1 MTYKKNN
8 VRIAALVVVAALSIS
23 SCTQKETTPEIQGTW
38 VQPIPDMTEQVQG
51 FTLYSDG
58 SAESVN
64 MATLQYTQ
72 WSLPEPETLIL
83 YGLSIGNG
91 QTIEFCDTLTIA
103 LLSSDSLVLHR
114 GELDLTYYRQE

>member
-38 VQPIPDMTEQVQG
+38 VQPIPGMTEQVQG

-58 SAESVN
+58 SAASLN

-83 YGLSIGNG
+83 YGQSIGNG
-91 QTIEFCDTLTIA
+91 QTIEFCDTLAIA
-103 LLSSDSLVLHR
+103 LLSYDSLVLHR

>member
-1 MTYKKNN
+1 MTYKKDN

-38 VQPIPDMTEQVQG
+38 VQPIPGMTEQVQG

-83 YGLSIGNG
+83 YGQSIGNG

>member
-38 VQPIPDMTEQVQG
+38 VQPIPGMTEQVQG

-83 YGLSIGNG
+83 YGQSIGNG
-91 QTIEFCDTLTIA
+91 QTIEFCDTLAIA
-103 LLSSDSLVLHR
+103 LLSYDSLVLHR

>member
-1 MTYKKNN
+1 MTYKKDN

-38 VQPIPDMTEQVQG
+38 VQPIPGMTEQVQG

-83 YGLSIGNG
+83 YGQSIGNG
-91 QTIEFCDTLTIA
+91 QTIEFCDTLAIA
-103 LLSSDSLVLHR
+103 LLSYDSLVLHR

>member
-38 VQPIPDMTEQVQG
+38 LQPIPGMTEQVQG

-91 QTIEFCDTLTIA
+91 QTIEFCDTLAIA
-103 LLSSDSLVLHR
+103 LLSSDRLVLHR

>member
-8 VRIAALVVVAALSIS
+8 VRIAALVVLAALSIS

-38 VQPIPDMTEQVQG
+38 VQPIPGMTEQVQG

-83 YGLSIGNG
+83 YGQSIGNG
-91 QTIEFCDTLTIA
+91 QTIEFCDTLAIS

>member
-38 VQPIPDMTEQVQG
+38 VQPIPGMTEQVQG

-91 QTIEFCDTLTIA
+91 QTIEFCDAVAIA
-103 LLSSDSLVLHR
+103 LLSYDSLVWHR

>member
-8 VRIAALVVVAALSIS
+8 VRIAALVVLAALSIS

-38 VQPIPDMTEQVQG
+38 VQPIPGMTEQVQG

-83 YGLSIGNG
+83 YGQSIGNG
-91 QTIEFCDTLTIA
+91 QTIEFCDTLAIA
-103 LLSSDSLVLHR
+103 LLSYDSLVLHR

>member
-38 VQPIPDMTEQVQG
+38 VQPIPGMTEQVQG

-83 YGLSIGNG
+83 YGQSIGNG
-91 QTIEFCDTLTIA
+91 QTVEFCDTLAIA
-103 LLSSDSLVLHR
+103 LLSSESLVLHR

>member
-38 VQPIPDMTEQVQG
+38 VQPIPGMTEQVQG

>member
-38 VQPIPDMTEQVQG
+38 VQPIPGMTELVQG

-58 SAESVN
+58 SAESVT

-83 YGLSIGNG
+83 YGQSIGNG
-91 QTIEFCDTLTIA
+91 QTIEFCDTLAIA

-114 GELDLTYYRQE
+114 GELDLTYCRQE

>member
-38 VQPIPDMTEQVQG
+38 VQPIPGMTEQVQG

-83 YGLSIGNG
+83 YGQSIGNG

>member
-38 VQPIPDMTEQVQG
+38 VQPIPGMTEQVQG

-91 QTIEFCDTLTIA
+91 QTIEFCDTLAIA
-103 LLSSDSLVLHR
+103 FLSSDSLVLHR
-114 GELDLTYYRQE
+114 GELDLTYYRQ

>member
-38 VQPIPDMTEQVQG
+38 VQPIPGMTEQVQG

-72 WSLPEPETLIL
+72 WSLHEPETLIL

-91 QTIEFCDTLTIA
+91 QTIEFCDTLAIA